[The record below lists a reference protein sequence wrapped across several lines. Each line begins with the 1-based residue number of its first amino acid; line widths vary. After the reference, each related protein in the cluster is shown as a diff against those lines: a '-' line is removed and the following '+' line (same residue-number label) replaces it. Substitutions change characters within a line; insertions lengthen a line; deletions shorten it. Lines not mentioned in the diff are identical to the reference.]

1 MSETEKNFPIV
12 TFDVH
17 HELGSVGGRIAA
29 TGFLEH
35 IACNGTTDVGL
46 NRFSCCV
53 LLGYFTVRLTVSV
66 YPPPLTVSFL

>member
-35 IACNGTTDVGL
+35 IACMAQQMWDLTDFPAV
-46 NRFSCCV
+46 F
-53 LLGYFTVRLTVSV
+53 F
-66 YPPPLTVSFL
+66 